1 MQHSL
6 ISLGLKKNLQPR
18 KQRQI
23 DSEPRNSKT
32 SLPLCSAFRLFLMKE
47 PCMKNFF
54 ASLPCLL
61 LILALPLEVFA
72 MPPKS
77 KEPETCQQKLLI
89 TRTDCPWVGMTDSY
103 EKEQATK
110 LVKAHA
116 LGSTHTPFAALKA
129 FDQPDVLLAKDAH
142 LKEVHISERY
152 FSGLRRGDATRLGKG
167 IEHQIGTFRD
177 LSFKRLGPR
186 QLVLFLLQAQII
198 ETYWHLEAELCMVSE
213 EDKPESYRAQFHGV
227 HRYCTNSCEEDAFA
241 FTVNINKKTGGLS
254 LIGGN

>member
-1 MQHSL
+1 MKVSQMKKSL
-6 ISLGLKKNLQPR
+6 L
-18 KQRQI
+18 
-23 DSEPRNSKT
+23 T
-32 SLPLCSAFRLFLMKE
+32 LPY
-47 PCMKNFF
+47 
-54 ASLPCLL
+54 LL
-61 LILALPLEVFA
+61 LALALPVEVFA
-72 MPPKS
+72 MSAKI
-77 KEPETCQQKLLI
+77 KLPETCQQKLLI

-110 LVKAHA
+110 LVKANA

-129 FDQPDVLLAKDAH
+129 FDQPDVLLAKDAQR
-142 LKEVHISERY
+142 KEVHINKNH
-152 FSGLRRGDATRLGKG
+152 FSDLRRGDATRLGKG

-177 LSFKRLGPR
+177 LAFKRLNPR

-213 EDKPESYRAQFHGV
+213 EDKPESYRAQFRGV

-241 FTVNINKKTGGLS
+241 FTVHINKKTGGLS